1 MTAGML
7 GLERGTKVMSSR
19 AGFLRRQAE
28 FYLRSSQSTADPQ
41 HAEQLRLVAAEYFR
55 LATEAETAAS
65 AEDKLQDRPNDDA
78 TI

>member
-1 MTAGML
+1 MA
-7 GLERGTKVMSSR
+7 R
-19 AGFLRRQAE
+19 RRQ
-28 FYLRSSQSTADPQ
+28 
-41 HAEQLRLVAAEYFR
+41 LVAAEYFR

>member
-1 MTAGML
+1 MASDKPGAL
-7 GLERGTKVMSSR
+7 
-19 AGFLRRQAE
+19 Q
-28 FYLRSSQSTADPQ
+28 
-41 HAEQLRLVAAEYFR
+41 LVAAEYFR